1 MFGNTKMELRFA
13 KLTEIAVAR
22 YKGFDV
28 RNKGLSKG
36 DLERGISGATM
47 AGVSTI
53 IDGLKE
59 ELRDIIASDL
69 TDENIQIAEA
79 LRIAGTSVDRML
91 SVAKVKS
98 GKGHWLSLAM
108 KGIDGPGEADDQMKS
123 EDFTPI
129 WLRGKSR
136 KK

>member
-22 YKGFDV
+22 YKGFDI
-28 RNKGLSKG
+28 RNKELSKSE
-36 DLERGISGATM
+36 LERGILNATM
-47 AGVSTI
+47 DGVLTI

-69 TDENIQIAEA
+69 PDENIQIADA